1 MVAHR
6 LLCILRVVRPK
17 VENDHQMSHRGG
29 EPDAAR
35 RGRFALRPW
44 QIPWQGWKDVLWRV
58 GDELEN
64 DDVLDVAASVAFYAL
79 LALFPALIA
88 TISLYGIV
96 ANPDDIVSQ
105 MHRLT
110 LAIPAN
116 ARSLIAQQMG
126 EIAASSMAEL
136 RLSLLASL
144 GVALFSAS
152 GGVAAL
158 MRGINKAYDETET
171 RGWLRIRLLALSFTL
186 GLAAFV
192 VFSVAVITLL
202 PPLMKHVGLEA
213 SARSLIEVCRWPVL
227 AAATMLGLGILYR
240 YAPNRTPAKW
250 QWVSPGAVLA
260 TLIWTLASL
269 SFSLYAANFGR
280 FNKTYGTL
288 GGAVVL
294 GLWLFL
300 SALAILLGAELN
312 SELEQ
317 QTEKDSTIGPSRP
330 MGERGAAAA
339 DQLGKQ
345 RPSPEPMSF
354 RASLRERLRA
364 LNRPRRTKSRLSNR

>member
-1 MVAHR
+1 TRPSRSELVAHR

-96 ANPDDIVSQ
+96 ANPDDIVRQ

-171 RGWLRIRLLALSFTL
+171 RG
-186 GLAAFV
+186 
-192 VFSVAVITLL
+192 
-202 PPLMKHVGLEA
+202 
-213 SARSLIEVCRWPVL
+213 
-227 AAATMLGLGILYR
+227 
-240 YAPNRTPAKW
+240 
-250 QWVSPGAVLA
+250 
-260 TLIWTLASL
+260 
-269 SFSLYAANFGR
+269 
-280 FNKTYGTL
+280 
-288 GGAVVL
+288 
-294 GLWLFL
+294 
-300 SALAILLGAELN
+300 
-312 SELEQ
+312 
-317 QTEKDSTIGPSRP
+317 
-330 MGERGAAAA
+330 
-339 DQLGKQ
+339 
-345 RPSPEPMSF
+345 
-354 RASLRERLRA
+354 
-364 LNRPRRTKSRLSNR
+364 

>member
-1 MVAHR
+1 MKDESGR
-6 LLCILRVVRPK
+6 
-17 VENDHQMSHRGG
+17 
-29 EPDAAR
+29 EPDAAD
-35 RGRFALRPW
+35 RGRLATRPW

-64 DDVLDVAASVAFYAL
+64 DDVMDVAAGVAFYAL

-88 TISLYGIV
+88 TISIYGIV
-96 ANPDDIVSQ
+96 ADPGDIVQ
-105 MHRLT
+105 QVHRLT

-116 ARSLIAQQMG
+116 ARSVITQQMG
-126 EIAASSMAEL
+126 EIAAGSVAEL
-136 RLSLLASL
+136 RLSLLVSL
-144 GVALFSAS
+144 AVALFSAS
-152 GGVAAL
+152 SGVAAL

-171 RGWLRIRLLALSFTL
+171 RGWIRTRLLALSFTL

-202 PPLMKHVGLEA
+202 PPLMEHVGLEA
-213 SARSLIEVCRWPVL
+213 SARSLIEVFRWPIM
-227 AAATMLGLGILYR
+227 AAATMFGLGVLYR

-317 QTEKDSTIGPSRP
+317 QTEKDSTIGPPRP

-339 DQLGKQ
+339 DQLGKP
-345 RPSPEPMSF
+345 RPNPEPKSF
-354 RASLRERLRA
+354 RASLRERLSA
-364 LNRPRRTKSRLSNR
+364 MNRPRRAKGRLSD